1 MTYSTYFS
9 FYNISKYN
17 LGAVST
23 IVKCGKYF
31 IALFDHTVQLLIH
44 KGTMHRVVY
53 HPDTRDLDKARRD
66 TNRKLGL
73 YITHR
78 VIFFGLN
85 CHQKKG
91 GGTFKTKNHRF
102 TVACVLLGHVSEIT
116 KKQQSNILNYHM
128 AHRKITMKTILKSF
142 NSHRDAYVNQYFS
155 DREN

>member
-1 MTYSTYFS
+1 M
-9 FYNISKYN
+9 
-17 LGAVST
+17 ST
-23 IVKCGKYF
+23 IVKCGSYC

-44 KGTMHRVVY
+44 KGTMHWVVY

-85 CHQKKG
+85 CHQKKRG
-91 GGTFKTKNHRF
+91 GGTFKTKIHRF
-102 TVACVLLGHVSEIT
+102 TVACVLLGYVSEIT

-128 AHRKITMKTILKSF
+128 AHRNIIIKNILKSY